1 MNNQNYKKAYDD
13 DIRELRRIRE
23 NDQYL
28 ALKYVNNLINEIKNI
43 DPIDEHRDFYK
54 QCVSDLEKERDVL
67 LENIDVKSA
76 IKTRKDII
84 KDELYTRKK
93 DEHLIKTYVDKKKD
107 LIKLIK
113 SDITNK
119 EKKNISKDIK
129 YAIIKIKT
137 LRKQKQDQL
146 QIIKD
151 FKKEIIELNDL
162 PNKKYGVTIHVFD
175 VFGIYKNINLKVEKE
190 N

>member
-1 MNNQNYKKAYDD
+1 MCKWSWK
-13 DIRELRRIRE
+13 RER
-23 NDQYL
+23 
-28 ALKYVNNLINEIKNI
+28 
-43 DPIDEHRDFYK
+43 
-54 QCVSDLEKERDVL
+54 
-67 LENIDVKSA
+67 LENIDVKTA

-84 KDELYTRKK
+84 KDKLYARKK
-93 DEHLIKTYVDKKKD
+93 DEQLIKTYVDKKKD
-107 LIKLIK
+107 LIKLKK

-146 QIIKD
+146 QLIKD
-151 FKKEIIELNDL
+151 FKKEIVELYDL
-162 PNKKYGVTIHVFD
+162 PNKKYNVTIDVFD
-175 VFGIYKNINLKVEKE
+175 LYDKKNISLKMEKE